1 MKRAF
6 LIAAVA
12 CGVACAAANEKSEG
26 TSGKDAGSGLSAEVG
41 GGTGPT
47 DLDAGASTQ
56 PTISPD
62 AACLTSTNSAKAK
75 PASLL
80 FQLDVSGSM
89 NCPATD
95 TASASCT
102 ASASSRWSVFR
113 SKLEATLA
121 TLPDQNSAGL
131 MHYPTGSGIFSGQ
144 PTGCIPQAP
153 DVAVGPLA
161 TTRGQ
166 IGTSLDARTPVG
178 GTPTHDAVSVALA
191 QLQKV
196 PATTGNRFLVIAT
209 DGNATFCAGCN
220 LSCGSAELATDGD
233 AMVAEVAAAAK
244 AGIRT
249 FVIGVPGSQGF
260 RSILSRLATAGGTK
274 VSPSCSDAGPNY
286 CHYDM
291 TTAADFGVALQAA
304 LASIGG
310 AALSCTYD
318 IPKSDGSFD
327 PGLVNVDI
335 SSGGKETQVGRDP
348 KRTNGWDYS
357 DDGTQIVLYGPAC
370 DEAKGTTDGAVTILY
385 GCKTVIQ

>member
-6 LIAAVA
+6 LIAACA
-12 CGVACAAANEKSEG
+12 WGVACSAANDKSQG
-26 TSGKDAGSGLSAEVG
+26 APATDAAGGITADVG
-41 GGTGPT
+41 GDTAGPELDGGPT
-47 DLDAGASTQ
+47 TQ
-56 PTISPD
+56 PTITPD

-75 PASLL
+75 PANLL

-144 PTGCIPQAP
+144 PTGCVPQTP
-153 DVAVGPLA
+153 DVAIGPLA
-161 TTRGQ
+161 TTRSQ
-166 IGTSLDARTPVG
+166 IGTSLNARTPVG
-178 GTPTHDAVSVALA
+178 GTPTHDAVTVALA

-196 PATTGNRFLVIAT
+196 SATTGNRFLVLAT
-209 DGNATFCAGCN
+209 DGNATFCSSCD
-220 LSCGSAELATDGD
+220 LSCDTAALATDSD
-233 AMVAEVAAAAK
+233 KMVAEVAAAAK

-260 RSILSRLATAGGTK
+260 RTILSRLAAAGGTQ
-274 VSPSCSDAGPNY
+274 VSPTCSDSGPSY

-291 TTAADFGVALQAA
+291 TTATDFGAALQAA

-335 SSGGKETQVGRDP
+335 SSGGKDSQVGRDT
-348 KRTNGWDYS
+348 KRANGWDYS